1 LQSRLAAGYFRFVCR
16 VVQINTKKMPF
27 ELLRPEEASAGADE
41 FSPEADADGGSH
53 QLALRLSDTPA
64 IAVSPAERRGKASLQ
79 DVQCHITYLSG
90 QLETLR
96 RQLRDHPADRLA
108 MLLREMIEE
117 RERELERWLAQEQ
130 RWDERLSAIETA
142 ITERDAYRQRQ
153 AELVRERDEA
163 RREAEQAAMR
173 LEAAQ
178 RIADEAK
185 RRAAAL
191 ERTAEKAQAEQ
202 LRLRQERELDHSSWQ
217 SERRHLAARVER
229 LQEKGWLT
237 RIIRG

>member
-1 LQSRLAAGYFRFVCR
+1 
-16 VVQINTKKMPF
+16 M
-27 ELLRPEEASAGADE
+27 
-41 FSPEADADGGSH
+41 
-53 QLALRLSDTPA
+53 
-64 IAVSPAERRGKASLQ
+64 
-79 DVQCHITYLSG
+79 QCHITYLSG
-90 QLETLR
+90 QLDTLR

-142 ITERDAYRQRQ
+142 ITERDTYRQRQ

-163 RREAEQAAMR
+163 RREAEAASVR
-173 LEAAQ
+173 LETAQ
-178 RIADEAK
+178 RVADEAR

-202 LRLRQERELDHSSWQ
+202 LRLRQERELDQSTWQ
-217 SERRHLAARVER
+217 AERRRLAARAGQQ
-229 LQEKGWLT
+229 QEKGWLT